1 MPFWVISMTMLN
13 RTRLLFV
20 ALFISV
26 FIFCLASSR
35 WIVAAS
41 PTDGDLTARRRIFSP
56 IGPGLR
62 AVKRGTDGK
71 YYVLASPS
79 VGIAIFDALGKQLS
93 AIGAPL
99 STPISNKAGRSAIAF
114 GEDCDSDAQGNVYV
128 ADRGY
133 NLVSL
138 FSPDGNLLRSFPVNG
153 PVSVAALPEGEVAVT
168 SVRGSRMVSVY
179 GPNGRIAREFGEF
192 ESLSSREDLN
202 RYLSL
207 GRVLSD
213 PQGRL
218 YYGYT
223 YLPEPLV
230 RQFDR
235 FGYAGQDFRFTGLDA
250 FPEAQAARKEIER
263 QEKKEN
269 VAPSFRSILTAFG
282 VDPVSGDI
290 WMALHNTLLHFD
302 KDGNRLSEYQIY
314 TKEGARLEAATILV
328 EPDRLLIGSDPLG
341 VYDFERPDRK
351 R

>member
-1 MPFWVISMTMLN
+1 MTMKN
-13 RTRLLFV
+13 RTKLLLITLLV
-20 ALFISV
+20 SLFT
-26 FIFCLASSR
+26 FCLAGSL
-35 WIVAAS
+35 WIASAS
-41 PTDGDLTARRRIFSP
+41 PTDGDLTARRRVFSP

-62 AVKRGTDGK
+62 AVKRAADGK
-71 YYVLASPS
+71 YYILASPG
-79 VGIAIFDALGKQLS
+79 VGVAVFDADGKHQLS
-93 AIGAPL
+93 VIGAPPPAPV
-99 STPISNKAGRSAIAF
+99 TNKAGRSAIAF
-114 GEDCDSDAQGNVYV
+114 GEDCDLDAQGNVYV

-133 NLVSL
+133 NLVSV
-138 FSPDGNLLRSFPVNG
+138 FSPDGNLLRSFPANG
-153 PVSVAALPEGEVAVT
+153 PVSIAALPEGEVAVT
-168 SVRGSRMVSVY
+168 LLRSSRLVSVY
-179 GPNGRIAREFGEF
+179 SPTGRVAREFGDL
-192 ESLSSREDLN
+192 ESLSSRDDFN
-202 RYLSL
+202 RYLSI

-213 PQGRL
+213 PQGHV

-235 FGYAGQDFRFTGLDA
+235 FGFAGQDFQFTGLDA
-250 FPEAQAARKEIER
+250 YPEAQATRKEIER

-302 KDGNRLSEYQIY
+302 KDGNRVSEYQIY
-314 TKEGARLEAATILV
+314 TKEGARLEASTILV

>member
-1 MPFWVISMTMLN
+1 MRKSLGILALAAA
-13 RTRLLFV
+13 LLAV
-20 ALFISV
+20 AGGLGAG
-26 FIFCLASSR
+26 ASE
-35 WIVAAS
+35 I
-41 PTDGDLTARRRIFSP
+41 DDDLTASRRLFSN

-62 AVKRGTDGK
+62 ALRHAANGN

-79 VGIAIFDALGKQLS
+79 VGVAIFDDKGKQLS
-93 AIGAPL
+93 VIGAPPPAPV
-99 STPISNKAGRSAIAF
+99 TNKAGRSAIAF
-114 GEDCDSDAQGNVYV
+114 GEDCDLDAQGNVYV

-133 NLVSL
+133 NLVSV
-138 FSPDGNLLRSFPVNG
+138 FSPDGNLLRSFPANG
-153 PVSVAALPEGEVAVT
+153 PVSIAALPEGEVAVT
-168 SVRGSRMVSVY
+168 LLRSSRLVSVY
-179 GPNGRIAREFGEF
+179 SPTGRVAREFGDL
-192 ESLSSREDLN
+192 ESLSSRDDFN
-202 RYLSL
+202 RYLSI

-213 PQGRL
+213 PQGHI

-235 FGYAGQDFRFTGLDA
+235 FGYAGQDFQFTGVDA
-250 FPEAQAARKEIER
+250 YPEAQAARREIER

-314 TKEGARLEAATILV
+314 TKEGARLEAGTILV